1 MAFIH
6 DAAMAAYR
14 LPIDY
19 VNQQKS
25 LLLMATDLGSE
36 IVTSAAVHSLRA
48 SSSKRH
54 RDTVEKGIATSD
66 HDERHGLRTSRIENL
81 R

>member
-1 MAFIH
+1 MDSPIAIIAMVLMINRILRLPRTILPRNIATSMAFIH

-25 LLLMATDLGSE
+25 LLLMATDLGFE
-36 IVTSAAVHSLRA
+36 IVTSAA
-48 SSSKRH
+48 
-54 RDTVEKGIATSD
+54 G
-66 HDERHGLRTSRIENL
+66 
-81 R
+81 